1 MNRCLSLSPHRTKRP
16 WQKRAFVLRAILQ
29 YAKQNGA
36 IVLGTTA
43 QHLSKVITQS
53 RPLFYVDR
61 AGHRLTE
68 EANGIEAEDLEPT
81 EVS

>member
-1 MNRCLSLSPHRTKRP
+1 VLVSPHRTKRP

-53 RPLFYVDR
+53 RPLFYDDR
-61 AGHRLTE
+61 TRDRLIEEVKAIE
-68 EANGIEAEDLEPT
+68 EADIGSTEAP
-81 EVS
+81 